1 MKITT
6 LIENRANTADPQ
18 FVSEW
23 GLSLHIKFNGHSVL
37 FDTGTSGSF
46 AKNAERLSIDV
57 ASVEA
62 AVLSHHHFDHGRG
75 LRRFLELN
83 PSAKVYLGEAPKGDC
98 FIKILGFMK
107 KYIGLDKE
115 VMTDYAGRFE
125 IISKPTQIS
134 PDVFIFPHILAD
146 HPKPVGNKCLYV
158 RRNDELTL
166 DDFAHEIVM
175 AIKENGKL
183 VIFSGCSHNGI
194 LNMVDTVAKEFEG
207 VPIKAVIGGFHLVSA
222 PPFKFMAGS
231 RRGVEEL
238 AAEILN
244 YPVGVTYTGH
254 CTGPK
259 AFAILKNVMGDRIRD
274 IRTGSSFEV

>member
-6 LIENRANTADPQ
+6 LIENRASTADPHLS
-18 FVSEW
+18 SEW
-23 GLSLHIKFNGHSVL
+23 GFSLHIKFDGHSIL
-37 FDTGTSGSF
+37 FDMGTSGSF

-57 ASVEA
+57 PSVEA
-62 AVLSHHHFDHGRG
+62 AVLSHHHFDHGKG

-98 FIKILGFMK
+98 FIKILGLMK
-107 KYIGLDKE
+107 KYIGLEK
-115 VMTDYAGRFE
+115 TIFADYSDRFK
-125 IISKPTQIS
+125 IVDKPTEIL
-134 PDVFIFPHILAD
+134 PDVFILPHILANR
-146 HPKPVGNKCLYV
+146 PKPGRNLYV
-158 RRNDELTL
+158 KKDGRLVP
-166 DDFAHEIVM
+166 DDFAHEIIL
-175 AIKENGKL
+175 AIKESGKL
-183 VIFSGCSHNGI
+183 VIFTGCSHNGI

-231 RRGVEEL
+231 KHEVEEL

-244 YPVGVTYTGH
+244 YPIGVTYTGH

-259 AFAILKNVMGDRIRD
+259 AFAILKNVMGDRIQD
-274 IRTGSSFEV
+274 LRTGSSVEV